1 MSEKQ
6 KNFEKKDPPIKPLI
20 PNEPPIN
27 SKLIPVN
34 DKNSNSSNVS
44 ATSSNKNSNYSN
56 VSATSSNK
64 NSNSSNV
71 SATSSNKNSN
81 SSNVSATSSKADV
94 THTGTENKT
103 ANGGKCENGED
114 KSTEGEAGLKAGMC
128 NLMTYN

>member
-6 KNFEKKDPPIKPLI
+6 KNFDKKDPPIKPLI

-44 ATSSNKNSNYSN
+44 ATSSNKNSN
-56 VSATSSNK
+56 
-64 NSNSSNV
+64 
-71 SATSSNKNSN
+71 

-94 THTGTENKT
+94 THAGTENKT